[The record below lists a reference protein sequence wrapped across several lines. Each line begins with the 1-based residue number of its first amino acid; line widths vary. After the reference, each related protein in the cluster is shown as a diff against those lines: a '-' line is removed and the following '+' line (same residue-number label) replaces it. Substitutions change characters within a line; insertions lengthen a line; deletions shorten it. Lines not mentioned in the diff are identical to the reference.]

1 MISEKICLKIKFER
15 QKYGL
20 SQEELALKSG
30 LSRNAI
36 WKIESGR
43 VSPTI
48 TSLEKNCTSLR
59 YGFCNP
65 DRCFKKL
72 ICKSFWFEF
81 LPQPTNL
88 PHIGESGT

>member
-15 QKYGL
+15 QKKGI
-20 SQEELALKSG
+20 SQENLADMSG

-48 TSLEKNCTSLR
+48 DSLEKIAKALDMDFASLT
-59 YGFCNP
+59 
-65 DRCFKKL
+65 DVSKVDL
-72 ICKSFWFEF
+72 
-81 LPQPTNL
+81 
-88 PHIGESGT
+88 

>member
-48 TSLEKNCTSLR
+48 TSLEKIAQALDMDFATLTDVS
-59 YGFCNP
+59 
-65 DRCFKKL
+65 
-72 ICKSFWFEF
+72 KS
-81 LPQPTNL
+81 
-88 PHIGESGT
+88 

>member
-15 QKYGL
+15 QKKNM
-20 SQEELALKSG
+20 SQEDLALRSG

-48 TSLEKNCTSLR
+48 DSLEKIAKALEMDFASLT
-59 YGFCNP
+59 
-65 DRCFKKL
+65 DITKVDL
-72 ICKSFWFEF
+72 
-81 LPQPTNL
+81 
-88 PHIGESGT
+88 